1 MEATVATNSPDRTK
15 RSGQRRPAGTPA
27 PKARQPLRVVDRTN
41 SNVRPI
47 SDAHLRA
54 ILRDCD
60 DTRFDIDQWIAER
73 IQAEPVRRLDWSRV
87 VTALC
92 IAVAAFCIVWFG
104 GHLLIGALS

>member
-1 MEATVATNSPDRTK
+1 
-15 RSGQRRPAGTPA
+15 
-27 PKARQPLRVVDRTN
+27 VVDRAT

-54 ILRDCD
+54 ILRDD
-60 DTRFDIDQWIAER
+60 ARVDIDQWIAER
-73 IQAEPVRRLDWSRV
+73 IQAEPVRRMDWSRI
-87 VTALC
+87 VTAFC